1 MVIDIWGCGELNEV
15 KSVKKKILLIEDD
28 VATIDVYR
36 TALEQAG
43 FDVDPVITGQ
53 EAIRLFEQ
61 IDKEPKNKPDLVL
74 LDILLPDV
82 NGIDVLKK
90 IRELE
95 NTKDLKVFILTN
107 YSNKKLE
114 EKGIFLKTEK
124 YLLKTEYKPSE
135 LVKLIKK
142 EIKG

>member
-1 MVIDIWGCGELNEV
+1 MVIDIWRWEELNEI
-15 KSVKKKILLIEDD
+15 KKVKKKILLIEDD

-61 IDKEPKNKPDLVL
+61 IDKELKDKPDLVL

-90 IRELE
+90 VREFK

-107 YSNKKLE
+107 YSNKELE
-114 EKGIFLKTEK
+114 KRGMFLKTEK

-135 LVKLIKK
+135 LLKLIKK
-142 EIKG
+142 ELK

>member
-1 MVIDIWGCGELNEV
+1 M
-15 KSVKKKILLIEDD
+15 KKKILLIEDD

-43 FDVDPVITGQ
+43 FDVDPIITGQ

-61 IDKEPKNKPDLVL
+61 IDKEPKQKPDLVL
-74 LDILLPDV
+74 LDILLPDI

-90 IRELE
+90 IRELK

-107 YSNKKLE
+107 YSNKELE
-114 EKGIFLKTEK
+114 EKGMLLKTEK
-124 YLLKTEYKPSE
+124 YLLKSDYKPSE
-135 LVKLIKK
+135 LVEMIKK